1 MRGAHTGVSALG
13 APRAPLVV
21 DTRAPYGAGPVERL
35 CHQAIR
41 PLAMRRECGG
51 SAGAVACAAVV
62 GNATNEAIRTGGGR
76 FGEVGVVI
84 EAVSISKPLAFPL
97 ENVTSCSTYT

>member
-1 MRGAHTGVSALG
+1 MRCIPDWWDGVGGEEG
-13 APRAPLVV
+13 APGSG
-21 DTRAPYGAGPVERL
+21 GAAG
-35 CHQAIR
+35 A
-41 PLAMRRECGG
+41 AG
-51 SAGAVACAAVV
+51 GAVACAAVV